1 MSFSNKVVIVT
12 GASSGIGAVTAVQ
25 FAKEGAKVVIV
36 GRKESKLKNVAEQC
50 ARSGNKPLVVK
61 ADVSNDDEVKRI
73 VTETINE
80 FGQID
85 VLINNAGM
93 AVYGNILSGN
103 ILEAYD
109 KTLAVNTRAIVLL
122 TSLVVPHLVKTKGNI
137 VNISSIAGKK
147 TIMPGFIP
155 YAVSKAALDHFT
167 RGAALELAPLG
178 VRVNTM
184 SPGPV
189 RTDFMANNPGKA
201 DISWDIMGASLPL
214 KRVSESEEIAE
225 IILYLASEKAKGV
238 TGSDFI
244 SDNGGLLRFTV

>member
-12 GASSGIGAVTAVQ
+12 GASSGIGAATAVQ

-36 GRKESKLKNVAEQC
+36 GRNESKLKNVAEQC

-85 VLINNAGM
+85 VLVNNAGM
-93 AVYGNILSGN
+93 AFYGNILSGD
-103 ILEAYD
+103 ILQAYD
-109 KTLAVNTRAIVLL
+109 KTLAVNMRAVVLL
-122 TSLVVPHLVKTKGNI
+122 TSLVAPHLVKTKGNI

-147 TIMPGFIP
+147 ATMSGFIP
-155 YAVSKAALDHFT
+155 YEVSKAALDHFT
-167 RGAALELAPLG
+167 RGAALELAPSG
-178 VRVNTM
+178 VRVNTV

-189 RTDFMANNPGKA
+189 RTDFIDNNTGKSE
-201 DISWDIMGASLPL
+201 ISWDAMGAIVPL
-214 KRVSESEEIAE
+214 KRVSDPIEIAE

-238 TGSDFI
+238 TGSDFV
-244 SDNGGLLRFTV
+244 SDNGGLL